1 MIGNTKSPFLYA
13 ISTNATTGSSVDFH
27 KNLHQYIET
36 IRGVYQ
42 GEIGIGF
49 GVKTHSD
56 ISRIRD
62 VGAFPIV

>member
-42 GEIGIGF
+42 
-49 GVKTHSD
+49 
-56 ISRIRD
+56 
-62 VGAFPIV
+62 